1 MNYLFKIIDFLLR
14 KFNRCL
20 VFVVDIDE
28 NGIENNNVIKKI
40 VISKTFDNLKS

>member
-1 MNYLFKIIDFLLR
+1 MNAFFKIIDFVLR

-20 VFVVDIDE
+20 IFEVDIDE

-40 VISKTFDNLKS
+40 IVSKVY

>member
-1 MNYLFKIIDFLLR
+1 MNTMFKIIDFILR

-20 VFVVDIDE
+20 IFEVGIDE

-40 VISKTFDNLKS
+40 IVSKVY